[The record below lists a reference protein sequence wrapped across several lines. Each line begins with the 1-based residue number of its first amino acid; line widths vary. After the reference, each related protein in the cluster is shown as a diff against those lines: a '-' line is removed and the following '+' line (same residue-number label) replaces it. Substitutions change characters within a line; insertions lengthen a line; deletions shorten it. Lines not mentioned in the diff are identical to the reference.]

1 MVYRGNLQTDDPRDA
16 PKLLRMAPLRASGPR
31 VPKSGPPAVGNSE
44 TDSRRGDE
52 KGCARSNGP
61 KIGVPRLRN
70 INQIRE
76 TVFVDGSL
84 TPIELI
90 GRGGGRPLSATVP
103 SEVEAAKNAR
113 NFRPQSTMLANLRDL
128 ERLRNT
134 PPSERCGKIGRSANS
149 TDVKLLSR
157 MAATELRNATGNP
170 SREALKI
177 QSDISRI
184 QRMFEGSIGAG
195 YQPVKKVDQGNRE
208 AARRIKPR
216 PEVTRPRILTKELTD
231 ARKDTKAEKV
241 CGSKP
246 PKHAARPQSGA
257 LESSSKKS
265 EAPLVPVRRR
275 KEVLRDRADPAIVV
289 DLTRGQK
296 IPPGNRFDDSRSEE
310 PATNSRTQPVQALQ
324 RPDILEGLVKES
336 DRQIADLQQDINARR
351 SRPRSV
357 WRGMVQSMRL
367 HDVELHSDNE
377 EQHKDINLW
386 NKSISQRWRKL
397 RRRCSVQEIPEP
409 QESLI
414 QGGGASRGVIQAVRS
429 TPTSREVS
437 PAAKSLEERSSPKKI
452 LQTSSLRLPGTSKG
466 LSDIQQVLR
475 SKFSK
480 INAGIRKR
488 KALSVTEVFPAGA
501 KDAGSSFYV
510 PSPLSTSASQG
521 FPAGSY
527 SDPEDGPMSLPPY
540 PFHDNLETLAETSVP
555 NSPRFNGP
563 PQVSRSFAELDE
575 QQKNVAFGRPAR
587 GALHRSNSEHRGE
600 REAPEVGGLFRGP
613 RGRGP
618 AEGDCGLARSHS
630 ETRDSHSY
638 ENVSFQRVSKSRNHS
653 DSTYESVHIPRVT
666 PRKRT
671 TEFKIGGQVSGP
683 NQASPSSVSGSVG
696 VLTSLDEGPSSLGTR
711 RSPAG
716 KKNGRR
722 LNSRS
727 VANIPNSSGN
737 GLKVWQGAQD
747 TDEGLNSDSELE
759 DIDESLEGEES
770 RFCTLPRPGKG
781 GVSFTIMTARFLKG
795 PGHKVL
801 GFSIVGGTDSP
812 RGNMGIY
819 VKTIFRNGQASDLGT
834 VKEGDEILS
843 INSKPLHG
851 MTHAEAIAEFK
862 SVKAGDVVLHI
873 GRRVS
878 RRKRES
884 LSLAPATGTPL
895 QAVN

>member
-1 MVYRGNLQTDDPRDA
+1 MVYRGSLQTDDPRDA

-31 VPKSGPPAVGNSE
+31 APKLGPSAVGSSR
-44 TDSRRGDE
+44 TDSRSGEE
-52 KGCARSNGP
+52 KGCARGGGM

-90 GRGGGRPLSATVP
+90 GRNGGRPFSASVS
-103 SEVEAAKNAR
+103 SEMEAVKNAR

-134 PPSERCGKIGRSANS
+134 PPSERSGKIGRSADA

-157 MAATELRNATGNP
+157 MAATELRNVAGNP

-184 QRMFEGSIGAG
+184 QRMFEGSISAG
-195 YQPVKKVDQGNRE
+195 SPPVKKIEQGNRE
-208 AARRIKPR
+208 AARRLKPR
-216 PEVTRPRILTKELTD
+216 PEVTRPRILGQELSD
-231 ARKDTKAEKV
+231 ARKESREKV
-241 CGSKP
+241 CDLKP
-246 PKHAARPQSGA
+246 PKHATRSQLGV
-257 LESSSKKS
+257 LESPLRKS
-265 EAPLVPVRRR
+265 EAPLVPLRRR
-275 KEVLRDRADPAIVV
+275 KETPQDRGDPAILV

-296 IPPGNRFDDSRSEE
+296 IPPRNQLDDSRGGD
-310 PATNSRTQPVQALQ
+310 PAPNTRTHPGQALQ

-437 PAAKSLEERSSPKKI
+437 PAAKSLEERSSPKKL

-540 PFHDNLETLAETSVP
+540 PFHDNLETLTETSAP
-555 NSPRFNGP
+555 NSPRFKGP

-575 QQKNVAFGRPAR
+575 NQKNVAFGRPAR

-600 REAPEVGGLFRGP
+600 REAPEGGLFRGP

-638 ENVSFQRVSKSRNHS
+638 ENVNFQRVSKPRNHS
-653 DSTYESVHIPRVT
+653 DSSYESVHIPRVT

-683 NQASPSSVSGSVG
+683 NHASPSSVSGSAG

-737 GLKVWQGAQD
+737 ALKVWQGAQD

-819 VKTIFRNGQASDLGT
+819 VKTIFRNGQAADLGT

-873 GRRVS
+873 GRRIS

-884 LSLAPATGTPL
+884 LSLAPATTSPL